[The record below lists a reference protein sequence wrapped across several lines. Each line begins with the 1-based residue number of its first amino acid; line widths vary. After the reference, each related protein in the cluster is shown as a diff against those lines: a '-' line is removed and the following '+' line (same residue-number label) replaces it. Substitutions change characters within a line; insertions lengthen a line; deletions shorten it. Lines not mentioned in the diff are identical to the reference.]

1 MRYSQI
7 WHDNRWI
14 VAVLLIITCLLL
26 TGCGQTPAGQVSQ
39 KEETGPAR
47 VEPVAGTNLSRVVL
61 TAEAA
66 KRLGIETAPV
76 RDTQVRGK
84 LQKVVPYSALI
95 YGLHGETWVYTN
107 PESLTYV
114 RDAISVNFIDGNL
127 AVLSKGPPSGTAIVT
142 VGAPELYGTEFGVGE

>member
-14 VAVLLIITCLLL
+14 VAVLLVITCLLL
-26 TGCGQTPAGQVSQ
+26 TGCGQTPAGQASQ

-127 AVLSKGPPSGTAIVT
+127 AVLSKGPPSGTAIVA